1 MIQLGVILNE
11 VAPETIF
18 LIMSTKY
25 GDTSVQRFVN
35 GANVGALDELMDRVE
50 ADYRYKET
58 LSTWAGQGVF
68 LADS

>member
-1 MIQLGVILNE
+1 MIPAFSGSSMGLG
-11 VAPETIF
+11 
-18 LIMSTKY
+18 
-25 GDTSVQRFVN
+25 
-35 GANVGALDELMDRVE
+35 VGALDELMDRVE

>member
-25 GDTSVQRFVN
+25 GDTSVQRFVDR
-35 GANVGALDELMDRVE
+35 ASVGALDELMDRVE
-50 ADYRYKET
+50 DDYRYKET